1 MHKLQNVL
9 LVKAVMV
16 VCRTAMESRGDR
28 GEKML
33 TLVTEWKL
41 LAVAKENLVAF
52 DHKNVYKYPRFYS
65 RSAGAYSRWNR
76 LDMKEF

>member
-1 MHKLQNVL
+1 MHKLQYAL
-9 LVKAVMV
+9 LMKAVMV
-16 VCRTAMESRGDR
+16 VCRTATESRGDR
-28 GEKML
+28 GGEML
-33 TLVTEWKL
+33 T

>member
-1 MHKLQNVL
+1 
-9 LVKAVMV
+9 MV

-28 GEKML
+28 GEKNAHFGHGM
-33 TLVTEWKL
+33 E
-41 LAVAKENLVAF
+41 ASGCVAKENLVAF